1 MPTLALALPL
11 TQRTPGAREI
21 SHLFI
26 LNKSD
31 ITLVKVD
38 WSTIKHPD
46 LIWFVLQK
54 RGSWGLILTQ
64 AVQQTQGFD

>member
-1 MPTLALALPL
+1 MPTPGPALPL
-11 TQRTPGAREI
+11 TQRTPQAEI

-46 LIWFVLQK
+46 LIWFVLEC
-54 RGSWGLILTQ
+54 RGNQALILT
-64 AVQQTQGFD
+64 